1 LTRPVRSVP
10 AAVACLLLAVA
21 GSAGSQEPVDA
32 RPASWAQPVVNAGI
46 PNLFKVSD
54 TLYRSAQPTDEG
66 LRNLQE
72 LGIVT
77 VVNLRAFH
85 SDRDELDPDVGLED
99 IHMKSWHPE
108 REDAVTFLRIVTEPE
123 RAPVLLHC
131 QHGADRTGA
140 MIAIYRIAVQGWSKD
155 DAIREMKDG
164 GYGFH
169 KVWGN
174 LTEWLQDLDV
184 ESLREEAG
192 IAPPLSPRSP

>member
-1 LTRPVRSVP
+1 MRAF
-10 AAVACLLLAVA
+10 AASAALLVIAHSGPLCAADQDEV
-21 GSAGSQEPVDA
+21 
-32 RPASWAQPVVNAGI
+32 RPASWAQPVAWEGA

-54 TLYRSAQPTDEG
+54 TLYRSAQPTDDG
-66 LRNLQE
+66 LRNLRE

-85 SDRDELDPDVGLED
+85 SDRDELDPELGYED

-108 REDAVTFLRIVTEPE
+108 REDAVAFLRIVTDPK

-140 MIAIYRIAVQGWSKD
+140 MTAIYRIAVQGWSKD

-169 KVWGN
+169 KIWGN

-192 IAPPLSPRSP
+192 IAPPQSPGFP

>member
-1 LTRPVRSVP
+1 MRGAP
-10 AAVACLLLAVA
+10 AVVACLLLAVA
-21 GSAGSQEPVDA
+21 ASAGPEESMDA
-32 RPASWAQPVVNAGI
+32 RPASWAQPVVEAGI

-54 TLYRSAQPTDEG
+54 ALYRSAQPTDEG
-66 LRNLQE
+66 LRNLRE

-85 SDRDELDPDVGLED
+85 SDRDELDPVLGYED

-108 REDAVTFLRIVTEPE
+108 REDAVAFLRIVTDPK

-140 MIAIYRIAVQGWSKD
+140 MTAIYRIAVQGWSKD

-174 LTEWLQDLDV
+174 LPEWIQDLDIDAM
-184 ESLREEAG
+184 REEAG
-192 IAPPLSPRSP
+192 IPSPRTPGSP

>member
-1 LTRPVRSVP
+1 M
-10 AAVACLLLAVA
+10 
-21 GSAGSQEPVDA
+21 DA
-32 RPASWAQPVVNAGI
+32 RPASWAQPVVKAGI

-85 SDRDELDPDVGLED
+85 SDRDELDPDLGYEH

-108 REDAVTFLRIVTEPE
+108 REDAVTFLRIVTDPT

-192 IAPPLSPRSP
+192 IAPPQSPVSL

>member
-1 LTRPVRSVP
+1 MAG
-10 AAVACLLLAVA
+10 AAY
-21 GSAGSQEPVDA
+21 SEESMDA
-32 RPASWAQPVVNAGI
+32 RPASWAQPVVQAGI

-85 SDRDELDPDVGLED
+85 SDRDKLDPGLGLED

-108 REDAVTFLRIVTEPE
+108 REDAVTFLRIVTDPK

-192 IAPPLSPRSP
+192 IAPPQSPGSP